1 MVMFLPRVLMTLMT
15 LLRDDDDFDDDVN
28 DDEGDVQDNGMDD
41 SAQRC

>member
-1 MVMFLPRVLMTLMT
+1 MVMFLSRVLMT
-15 LLRDDDDFDDDVN
+15 LLRDDDDFDDDVD